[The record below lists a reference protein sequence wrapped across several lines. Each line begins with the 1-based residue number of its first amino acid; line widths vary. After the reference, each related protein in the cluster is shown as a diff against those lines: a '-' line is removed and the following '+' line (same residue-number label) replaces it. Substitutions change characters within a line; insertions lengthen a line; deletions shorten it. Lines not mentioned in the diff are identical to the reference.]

1 MAEPFDWMEAKRNP
15 EAVRAQKAR
24 REAMYRT
31 ELEDRAAL
39 LQRLGHSKDS
49 ARIRLQAN
57 VAWDFEGG
65 ASPIG
70 STQIDAI
77 VDRAFGNGV
86 TGKPGPRGKGGA
98 R

>member
-1 MAEPFDWMEAKRNP
+1 MAQPFDWMEAKRNP
-15 EAVRAQKAR
+15 EAARGQKAR

-49 ARIRLQAN
+49 ARARLQAN
-57 VAWDFEGG
+57 VAWDFEGS

-70 STQIDAI
+70 GTQIDAI
-77 VDRAFGNGV
+77 VDRVFGNNGA
-86 TGKPGPRGKGGA
+86 GKPGPRKGGA